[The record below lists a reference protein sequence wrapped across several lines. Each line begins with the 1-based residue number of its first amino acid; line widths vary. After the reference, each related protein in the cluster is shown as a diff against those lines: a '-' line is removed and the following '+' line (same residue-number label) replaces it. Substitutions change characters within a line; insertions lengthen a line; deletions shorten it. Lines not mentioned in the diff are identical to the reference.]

1 MNSVYKRII
10 TIVCAVV
17 MVMSCGI
24 FFNACS
30 CTPSEA
36 AKIMNL
42 SLNPEIE
49 FILDSKNK
57 VVSVTA
63 INDEGNYIISKVNF
77 VGLTSNEAV
86 EEFLK
91 ICSSTGY
98 ILQESSDNSTLKIS
112 ISGETAEEMFNE
124 LKVEVDSY
132 ITGLEVA
139 ATVEI
144 GGVLDK
150 EYIESVILN
159 CMRECVATDFDNV
172 DEADLI
178 LLLADLREETKNML
192 SQEVKELYYRS
203 RYNEII
209 KQKYI
214 KIKNNIEANALVSD
228 AKKAEFLE
236 KITNMVNGF
245 EDIKAKYEELF
256 INSNSSYQL
265 ALKNYYSKKKELLDA
280 SINKLSPTQKSII
293 IGQLDMAK
301 TTLQTAKSTAEL
313 ALISF
318 ENAATM
324 ALSAVEMWL
333 SMDNALSLVDENM
346 VNQTIEN
353 TKATYKAT
361 FNSKYSN
368 YVKDSYW
375 DTYWSVLDGQ

>member
-10 TIVCAVV
+10 TAVCAIV

-30 CTPSEA
+30 CSPGEA

-63 INDEGNYIISKVNF
+63 INDEGNYIISNINF
-77 VGLTSNEAV
+77 YGMTSGEAV

-91 ICSSTGY
+91 ECARSGY
-98 ILQESSDNSTLKIS
+98 IHNETSDNSTLKIS
-112 ISGETAEEMFNE
+112 LSGDTAEEIFND
-124 LKVEVDSY
+124 LKVEADSY
-132 ITGLEVA
+132 IASLQVT
-139 ATVEI
+139 ATVEF

-159 CMRECVATDFDNV
+159 CMRECTSDDFENV
-172 DEADLI
+172 DESDLI
-178 LLLADLREETKNML
+178 ALLSDLRDETKNIL

-214 KIKNNIEANALVSD
+214 KIKNLIEANALVAD
-228 AKKAEFLE
+228 TKKAEFLD

-245 EDIKAKYEELF
+245 EDIRTKYEELF
-256 INSNSSYQL
+256 ITSSSNYQL
-265 ALKNYYSKKKELLDA
+265 ALKNYYAKKKELLEA
-280 SINKLSPTQKSII
+280 GINKLNQTQKSII
-293 IGQLDMAK
+293 IGQLEIVK
-301 TTLQTAKSTAEL
+301 TALQTAKESADL
-313 ALISF
+313 ALMSF
-318 ENAATM
+318 ENTATM
-324 ALSAVEMWL
+324 ALTAVELWL
-333 SMDNALSLVDENM
+333 SMDNALSLVDES
-346 VNQTIEN
+346 VVDQTIEN
-353 TKATYKAT
+353 TKATYKDT
-361 FNSKYSN
+361 FYSKYPN
-368 YVKDSYW
+368 YVKTSHW
-375 DTYWSVLDGQ
+375 DTYWSVLDA